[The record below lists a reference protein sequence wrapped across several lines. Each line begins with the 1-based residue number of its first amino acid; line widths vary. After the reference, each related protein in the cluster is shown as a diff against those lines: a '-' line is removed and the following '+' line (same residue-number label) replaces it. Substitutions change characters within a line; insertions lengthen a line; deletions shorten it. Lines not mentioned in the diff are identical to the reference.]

1 MANHLPENER
11 TYPDKKYDQ
20 SAFDR
25 LYGDGSTFIMSNKQP
40 VEKSMTIEERARYLY
55 DHGYIDK
62 DNVTLKQVIARL
74 QHEEEVHNGSKQN
87 TD

>member
-1 MANHLPENER
+1 MANHVPENER
-11 TYPDKKYDQ
+11 KYPDKSYDQ

-55 DHGYIDK
+55 DHGYVDK

-74 QHEEEVHNGSKQN
+74 QHEEEAKDKQ
-87 TD
+87 